1 MFRPTVLVERVDRVE
16 CIKEEDALRHF
27 VRFLKNIGGNILIV
41 GLDEETMGVL
51 RKKLKK
57 HSKKGN
63 SVYLF
68 TWWQRILKYR
78 RFISRK
84 QPRVTISHRPFL
96 RSPDFDLESYSRQ
109 KFPSLCLPNLI
120 TAFDVACMLRCTIY
134 IYFSYLSRSVFL
146 I

>member
-51 RKKLKK
+51 RRKLKK

-78 RFISRK
+78 RFVSKKTAKSNHKSSSLPKESRFRLGVLFKAEIS
-84 QPRVTISHRPFL
+84 ISL
-96 RSPDFDLESYSRQ
+96 SSKLDYS
-109 KFPSLCLPNLI
+109 L
-120 TAFDVACMLRCTIY
+120 
-134 IYFSYLSRSVFL
+134 
-146 I
+146 

>member
-51 RKKLKK
+51 RRKLKK

-78 RFISRK
+78 RFVSKK
-84 QPRVTISHRPFL
+84 QPRVMVPSKGVQISTW
-96 RSPDFDLESYSRQ
+96 
-109 KFPSLCLPNLI
+109 SLIQGRNFHL
-120 TAFDVACMLRCTIY
+120 
-134 IYFSYLSRSVFL
+134 SVFQT
-146 I
+146 

>member
-1 MFRPTVLVERVDRVE
+1 MTRFGTFLVHLRNKQRMRVDFFNIHRDPKEGSAFLFRPTVLVERVARVE

-51 RKKLKK
+51 CRKLKK

-63 SVYLF
+63 SVFLF

-78 RFISRK
+78 RFVSK
-84 QPRVTISHRPFL
+84 
-96 RSPDFDLESYSRQ
+96 
-109 KFPSLCLPNLI
+109 KG
-120 TAFDVACMLRCTIY
+120 
-134 IYFSYLSRSVFL
+134 
-146 I
+146 